1 METKNSIEVTCP
13 ECRGPLSEVRLGALR
28 EYRCLVGHAY
38 SARTVLQAH
47 SETEEKTLWAA
58 VVALEESAN
67 LVRAVKDQFPEHI
80 AEALEEQAQKKVA
93 QAREICRILESLE
106 VFRTE

>member
-1 METKNSIEVTCP
+1 MPRTSLRGAV
-13 ECRGPLSEVRLGALR
+13 RGPPGISVPGWTCVFRANSAAGAFGNGR
-28 EYRCLVGHAY
+28 
-38 SARTVLQAH
+38 
-47 SETEEKTLWAA
+47 KTLWAA